1 MVRGTDQRAMYV
13 RVEDNSVWEEIMQD
27 EDTYFEFIQRF
38 VENVTS
44 KRVMTCMTRDSGG
57 KQYNEVVTVSDE
69 CFAIMA
75 FEDRMRLWMEV
86 VKRQSERDKDPG
98 ETDLDF
104 RERRLTKQI
113 RVQGGAVVR
122 EKDIEDELKD
132 ENGSMYTTLYSN
144 GGRKD
149 PNVLRGYNVGAI
161 QRMNELQGFV
171 KGRRT
176 RDDVKSMLKQIGKRW
191 VKVLE
196 EERRGG
202 RKCKLRYLDGRKAES
217 GGSGSTDYEVC
228 FD

>member
-1 MVRGTDQRAMYV
+1 
-13 RVEDNSVWEEIMQD
+13 
-27 EDTYFEFIQRF
+27 
-38 VENVTS
+38 
-44 KRVMTCMTRDSGG
+44 
-57 KQYNEVVTVSDE
+57 
-69 CFAIMA
+69 
-75 FEDRMRLWMEV
+75 
-86 VKRQSERDKDPG
+86 
-98 ETDLDF
+98 
-104 RERRLTKQI
+104 
-113 RVQGGAVVR
+113 
-122 EKDIEDELKD
+122 LKD
-132 ENGSMYTTLYSN
+132 ENDCMYTLYSN

-202 RKCKLRYLDGRKAES
+202 RKRKLRYIDGRKAES